1 MKLKLLS
8 SLIFY
13 LGILSA
19 QAQFTQTVRGTIV
32 DYDSKIPI
40 VGAKIIVVGTN
51 PLQGSISDVNGNFK
65 IEKVNVG
72 RIDLKISAVGYQE
85 IFLPG
90 LLVESGKEL
99 VLNPEMT
106 EDIKSLTT
114 VTITSE
120 DKDESINKMATVS
133 GQMFTVDETNRYAGS
148 FNDPA
153 RMVSGFAGVTG
164 NAEGD
169 NDIVVRGN
177 SPKGI
182 LWRLEGI
189 DIPNPNH
196 FANEGGTGGPISA
209 LNGNMLANSDF
220 FSGAFSPEYGNAY
233 SGVFDVRFRQGNNE
247 KREYSFSFGVMGTDF
262 TMEGPFKTGY
272 SGSYLVNYRYS
283 TIALL
288 DKAGILDFGGIPT
301 YQDASFKVFLP
312 TKKAGTFSM
321 IGLGG
326 ISSIFQTDED
336 EETKTIYS
344 TYDFGANLGVAGL
357 KHTYIFNDKT
367 YIKSF
372 ISASTSSSL
381 GKGEWLNADSTD
393 LFTAERELFQ
403 DNRYKFSATLHHKQN
418 AKNLFQVGGIFTMLD
433 YNLYLEEDY
442 NNTGIFKRLV
452 NGQGNS
458 YMAQAYGSWKH
469 RFGNNLS
476 MITGLHYLHFFLNN
490 QYSIEPRFGLKYQ
503 INPRN
508 YFSAGAGLHGKV
520 ESLSTYLYSEKQSD
534 GTYLLPNKNIGLTKA
549 AHFVLGYGLQLTEN
563 WKFKTEL
570 YYQHLYNIPVEDDTT
585 SAMSLLNFSN
595 WFPDV
600 HLTNKGTGRNYGI
613 EFTFERNF
621 EKNFYCMATGSI
633 YQSSFTALD
642 GIERDTRFD
651 AGYASNLLFGK
662 EFLFGKEKNNV
673 IGLNTKVSFIGGNRY
688 TPVDLLASQDA
699 GYLIYSDKILSA
711 KGDDIF
717 FINFGV
723 TYRLDKPRASHS
735 IKIDFQNLTNNKAR
749 VNEYFNSRTNQ
760 IEYSTQLAFIPN
772 IIYTIKF

>member
-1 MKLKLLS
+1 MKLSILI
-8 SLIFY
+8 SLFFCFTVIQV
-13 LGILSA
+13 
-19 QAQFTQTVRGTIV
+19 QAQFTQTVRGTAV
-32 DYDSKIPI
+32 DYDSKIPV
-40 VGAKIIVVGTN
+40 VGAKVIVVGTD
-51 PLQGSISDVNGNFK
+51 PLQGSITDAEGNFK
-65 IEKVNVG
+65 IEKVTVG
-72 RIDLKISAVGYQE
+72 RIDLKISAIGYQE
-85 IFLPG
+85 IFMSG

-99 VLNPEMT
+99 VLNLEMT

-114 VTITSE
+114 VTVTSE
-120 DKDESINKMATVS
+120 DKDESINKMVTVS

-209 LNGNMLANSDF
+209 LNGSMLANSDF

-262 TMEGPFKTGY
+262 TVEGPFKVGY
-272 SGSYLVNYRYS
+272 GGSYLVNYRYS

-301 YQDASFKVFLP
+301 YQDASFKVVLP
-312 TKKAGTFSM
+312 TKKAGTFSL

-326 ISSIFQTDED
+326 ISSIFQSDED
-336 EETKTIYS
+336 EETLTVYS
-344 TYDFGANLGVAGL
+344 TYDFGANLGVMGL
-357 KHTYIFNDKT
+357 KHTFMFNDKT
-367 YIKSF
+367 YLKSF
-372 ISASTSSSL
+372 ISASTSSST
-381 GKGEWLNADSTD
+381 GRGEWLNADSSA
-393 LFTAERELFQ
+393 LFLAERELFQ
-403 DNRYKFSATLHHKQN
+403 DNRYKISSTIHHKMN
-418 AKNLFQVGGIFTMLD
+418 AKNLFQLGAIFTVLD

-442 NNTGIFKRLV
+442 DNTGIFTRLV
-452 NGQGNS
+452 NGEGNS
-458 YMAQAYGSWKH
+458 YMAQAYASWKH
-469 RFGNNLS
+469 RFGNNLT
-476 MITGLHYLHFFLNN
+476 MISGLHYLHFFLNN
-490 QYSIEPRFGLKYQ
+490 QSSLEPRLGIKYQ

-508 YFSAGAGLHGKV
+508 YISAGAGLHGKI
-520 ESLSTYLYSEKQSD
+520 ESLSTYLFSEKQTD
-534 GTYLLPNKNIGLTKA
+534 GTYLLPNKNIGLTKS
-549 AHFVLGYGLQLTEN
+549 AHFVVGYGLQLTER
-563 WKFKTEL
+563 WRFKTEL
-570 YYQHLYNIPVEDDTT
+570 YYQHLYNIPVENDTA
-585 SAMSLLNFSN
+585 SSMSLLNFSN

-600 HLTNKGTGRNYGI
+600 HLANEGTGRNYGI
-613 EFTFERNF
+613 EFTLERNF
-621 EKNFYCMATGSI
+621 EKSFYCMATGSI

-642 GIERDTRFD
+642 GIERDSRYD
-651 AGYASNLLFGK
+651 AGYAANLLLGK
-662 EFLFGKEKNNV
+662 EFLFGENKNNV
-673 IGLNTKVSFIGGNRY
+673 IGLNAKVSFIGGNRY
-688 TPVDLLASQDA
+688 TPINLQASQDA
-699 GYLIYSDKILSA
+699 GYPIYSDKTLSE

-717 FINFGV
+717 FINFGI
-723 TYRLDKPRASHS
+723 TYRLDKSKVSHS
-735 IKIDFQNLTNNKAR
+735 IKLDFQNLTNNKAR

-760 IEYSTQLAFIPN
+760 IEYSTQLSFIPN